1 MYSDRDTIDDEA
13 SVEQVANVAL
23 AYARAGIDVV
33 APSDMNDGRVLAIK
47 RLLRLTGYQHVAL
60 MSYSAKFASC
70 LYGPFRDAARSA
82 PRAGTDRSQYQ
93 LPLASSAL
101 AIRTAERDAQEGA
114 DFLMVKPGLFYLDI
128 IRQVVDRIPNL
139 PMAVYQVS
147 GEYSMI
153 IRAAEHDVFDLRR
166 AVLESICAFKR
177 AGAQIIITYF
187 TPHILQWLSD
197 RSFSLDSL

>member
-1 MYSDRDTIDDEA
+1 VFSERDTIDDDA

-23 AYARAGIDVV
+23 AYARVGVDVV

-47 RLLRLTGYQHVAL
+47 RLLRTSGLQHVAV

-82 PRAGTDRSQYQ
+82 PKAGSDRSQYQ
-93 LPLASSAL
+93 LPLASSSL
-101 AIRTAERDAQEGA
+101 AVRAAERDAQEGA

-128 IRQVVDRIPNL
+128 IRQIVDRIPHL

-147 GEYSMI
+147 GEYSMLI
-153 IRAAEHDVFDLRR
+153 HGANHNLFELRR
-166 AVLESICAFKR
+166 IVLESVCAFKR

-187 TPHILQWLSD
+187 TPQILQWLQD
-197 RSFSLDSL
+197 GSFTLDA